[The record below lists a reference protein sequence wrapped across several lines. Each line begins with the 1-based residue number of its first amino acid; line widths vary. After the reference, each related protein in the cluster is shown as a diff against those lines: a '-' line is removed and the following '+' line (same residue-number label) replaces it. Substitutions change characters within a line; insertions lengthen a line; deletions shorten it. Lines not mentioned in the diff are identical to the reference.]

1 MVDKNNDH
9 LDRNA
14 RLEDL
19 KKKLNSKAAE
29 LPVFRQKITNMPM
42 AVYDARYTFKEIAEK
57 EMTNSQL
64 PGRHRGP
71 ADAYRHTVWVGLMAQ
86 KYGQDTA
93 LAVSNMRE
101 IGGIFGDTPSI
112 MDYHNNVRAAAT
124 GNVAYENG
132 ITDPQWT
139 INRAREE
146 ILKGGETDAKGHS
159 DSNSPVWLQPDQW
172 SKNPKYDIDSRV
184 PKELQGKEM
193 PLDQMNWPQDKINW
207 ENPYQNNPYI
217 PTPPA
222 KSEQPGKDDESQ
234 DSSDA
239 SSVPKT
245 VREELEAQ
253 FSKDRNNQA
262 ASDPDTPHPD
272 ETDAMTGKKFKDM
285 TAGEYAAALYRHR
298 KGQAVN
304 QNTAHKADND
314 NRPTN
319 AGGEVHVSAYDREGG
334 KEHVRAH
341 NRHKPT

>member
-1 MVDKNNDH
+1 MADKNNNSEH
-9 LDRNA
+9 NS
-14 RLEDL
+14 RLENL
-19 KKKLNSKAAE
+19 RKRIESKAGE
-29 LPVFRQKITNMPM
+29 LLAFRKKITNIPR
-42 AVYDARYTFKEIAEK
+42 AVYDASATFKDIAEK
-57 EMTNSQL
+57 EMRDSQL
-64 PGRHRGP
+64 PGRQGGP
-71 ADAYRHTVWVGLMAQ
+71 ADAYRHVVWVGLIAQ
-86 KYGQDTA
+86 KYGKDTA
-93 LAVSNMRE
+93 WALSNVRE
-101 IGGIFGDTPSI
+101 IGGIVSDNSSV
-112 MDYHNNVRAAAT
+112 MDYHNNARAAAM
-124 GNVAYENG
+124 GGVGYENG

-139 INRAREE
+139 INRSREE
-146 ILKGGETDAKGHS
+146 ILKGAEANAEGHS
-159 DSNSPVWLQPDQW
+159 DSNSPIWLPPDQW
-172 SKNPKYDIDSRV
+172 SKNPKYDIDPRV

-253 FSKDRNNQA
+253 FSNDRNNQT

-272 ETDAMTGKKFKDM
+272 ETDSETGKKFKDM
-285 TAGEYAAALYRHR
+285 KAGEYAAALYRRR
-298 KGQAVN
+298 KGQAAN
-304 QNTAHKADND
+304 QNTAHKADNN

-319 AGGEVHVSAYDREGG
+319 TGGEVHVSAYDREGG

-341 NRHKPT
+341 NRRKPT